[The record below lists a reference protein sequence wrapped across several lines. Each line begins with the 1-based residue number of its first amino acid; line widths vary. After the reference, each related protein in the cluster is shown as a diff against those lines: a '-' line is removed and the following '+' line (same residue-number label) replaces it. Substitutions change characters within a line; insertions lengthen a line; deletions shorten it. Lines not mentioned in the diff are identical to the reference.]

1 MGDKPLFTPDE
12 QKRRDKSNPVQSTS
26 KGVEKQEVKKKTK
39 SSTADRSRDPPK
51 SQNLNDR
58 MTRMESFMSAS
69 LQEKEQRQDGKFRE
83 IAKSMESLE
92 RDVHRIKEKKSQP
105 QEKEEVKEP
114 DGLETS
120 T

>member
-51 SQNLNDR
+51 SQNLDDM
-58 MTRMESFMSAS
+58 MTRALKGPRKGPERAW
-69 LQEKEQRQDGKFRE
+69 KGPGKGRRGP
-83 IAKSMESLE
+83 E
-92 RDVHRIKEKKSQP
+92 RP
-105 QEKEEVKEP
+105 QKGPE
-114 DGLETS
+114 
-120 T
+120 